1 MSFFLPDWQRLDAI
15 HSPTIAVVRPSDII
29 MSGLKCSVASCT
41 YKTSDTIS
49 DDADIS
55 NKIKLLEIHTAA
67 AHTAVAH
74 QVTPAPTTVVT
85 GADTIGA
92 GQQTWV
98 DQILQFQDYQGNA
111 ALTTTTTS
119 AAINPPIVTVPV
131 GSTPIFNVAIDQPH
145 NDVESQIVVA
155 ETTPGSSGEQV
166 FEESQNVDTLTPGG
180 SKEPEFDKEEEQ
192 NPMSAKL
199 ELPAAY
205 KKKVI
210 KVNEEVLTY
219 SGAKYLAKDEEKVK
233 QKLTKYGVVIL
244 PDILTKEDCTRMNDG
259 MWSTA
264 EFLTKHLTTPVKR
277 GEKESY
283 RSIFELQPK
292 AGGLFQSWGW
302 GHAQYVWDIRS
313 NPKVSTIFE
322 KIFKTSD
329 LLVSFDGVNCGL
341 GSLLPDNIHHKGL
354 YKGKKNLHC
363 DQRFNVNKFQCIQS
377 WVTANPT
384 VAGDGTLRIL
394 EGSHALHEEFSKAFN
409 LGDKKEDWHVLTE
422 EQIQWY
428 MDRGCK
434 DRCIVCPAGAQVCWD
449 SRLIH
454 CGIPALKTSDLPPE
468 LATLPRNFRNV
479 VYISMAPARLA
490 DKTNLKKR
498 KSVFSKGGP
507 KQLRMASHWPQHMTL
522 FPKKPRYYGGK
533 EPTVAE
539 LPIPNLNTRPRQL
552 AGI

>member
-1 MSFFLPDWQRLDAI
+1 
-15 HSPTIAVVRPSDII
+15 

-41 YKTSDTIS
+41 YTTSHTIS
-49 DDADIS
+49 DDSDIAS
-55 NKIKLLEIHTAA
+55 KIKVLEIHSIA
-67 AHTAVAH
+67 AHQAGYRLDNGGGQVEQQQSWMNQTFPDSNPPVVPVPTD
-74 QVTPAPTTVVT
+74 VTPLFNTNIRHP
-85 GADTIGA
+85 DSSNE
-92 GQQTWV
+92 
-98 DQILQFQDYQGNA
+98 FQNVLA
-111 ALTTTTTS
+111 ELT
-119 AAINPPIVTVPV
+119 P
-131 GSTPIFNVAIDQPH
+131 
-145 NDVESQIVVA
+145 ES
-155 ETTPGSSGEQV
+155 SKEQE
-166 FEESQNVDTLTPGG
+166 FEEQDSLLSNQSQNVDTLPAEA
-180 SKEPEFDKEEEQ
+180 SKEPEFYKEQEH
-192 NPMSAKL
+192 NSM
-199 ELPAAY
+199 PA

-219 SGAKYLAKDEEKVK
+219 SSGKYLAKDEEKAK
-233 QKLTKYGVVIL
+233 QKLIKYGVAIL
-244 PDILTKEDCTRMNDG
+244 PGRLTKEECVRMNEG

-264 EFLTKHLTTPVKR
+264 EHLTKQLPTPLKR

-283 RSIFELQPK
+283 RSLFELQPK

-341 GSLLPDNIHHKGL
+341 GPLLPDNTHHMGL

-363 DQRFNVNKFQCIQS
+363 DQRFSVNKFQCIQS

-422 EQIQWY
+422 EQIEWY

-468 LATLPRNFRNV
+468 LATLPRSFRNV
-479 VYISMAPARLA
+479 VYISMTPAWLA

-498 KSVFSKGGP
+498 KSIFSKSGP
-507 KQLRMASHWPQHMTL
+507 KRLRMASHWPQHMTL
-522 FPKKPRYYGGK
+522 FPKKPRFYGGK
-533 EPTVAE
+533 EPAVPE
-539 LPIPNLNTRPRQL
+539 ISIPSLNTRGKKL

>member
-1 MSFFLPDWQRLDAI
+1 
-15 HSPTIAVVRPSDII
+15 
-29 MSGLKCSVASCT
+29 MSGLKCSVCN
-41 YKTSDTIS
+41 YNTSDTIS
-49 DDADIS
+49 NDSDITS
-55 NKIKLLEIHTAA
+55 KIKVLEIHSLAT
-67 AHTAVAH
+67 H
-74 QVTPAPTTVVT
+74 QGVN
-85 GADTIGA
+85 
-92 GQQTWV
+92 Q
-98 DQILQFQDYQGNA
+98 QGNA
-111 ALTTTTTS
+111 GGELNQQTS
-119 AAINPPIVTVPV
+119 YKQDNTRVQLEQQVGCRQGNGIEELDQQNWINPPIVAVPV

-145 NDVESQIVVA
+145 NVVESQIVVA
-155 ETTPGSSGEQV
+155 ETTPGSSWEQV
-166 FEESQNVDTLTPGG
+166 FEEQDSVLAKDSQNVETLTAGG
-180 SKEPEFDKEEEQ
+180 SKEPEFDKEQEQ
-192 NPMSAKL
+192 NSMSAKL
-199 ELPAAY
+199 ELPATY

-219 SGAKYLAKDEEKVK
+219 SGGKYLAKDEEKVK
-233 QKLTKYGVVIL
+233 QKLTKYGVAIL

-264 EFLTKHLTTPVKR
+264 EFLTKHLTTPVNR
-277 GEKESY
+277 AQKESY

-341 GSLLPDNIHHKGL
+341 GPLLPDNTHHMGL

-363 DQRFNVNKFQCIQS
+363 DQRFSVNKFQCIQS

-422 EQIQWY
+422 EQIEWY

-468 LATLPRNFRNV
+468 LATLPRSFRNV
-479 VYISMAPARLA
+479 VYISMAPAWLA

-498 KSVFSKGGP
+498 KSVFSKSGP
-507 KQLRMASHWPQHMTL
+507 KRLRMTSHWPQHMTL
-522 FPKKPRYYGGK
+522 FPKKPRFYGGK
-533 EPTVAE
+533 EPAVPE
-539 LPIPNLNTRPRQL
+539 ISIPSLNTRGKKL